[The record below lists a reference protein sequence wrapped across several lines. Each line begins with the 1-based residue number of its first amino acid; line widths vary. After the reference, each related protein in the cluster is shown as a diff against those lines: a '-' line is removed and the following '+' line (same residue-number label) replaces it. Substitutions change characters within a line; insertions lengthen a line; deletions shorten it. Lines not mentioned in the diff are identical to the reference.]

1 MPGLTKIETKLGE
14 ALGLAMATRAA
25 TTIAIEL
32 VRDLD
37 EDLAERLGSIQD
49 GSAEIEERCGELA
62 GSFES
67 DERAVLQRAQATK
80 ERSDRLLLG
89 YLTPTSTAL
98 DSLEFLTLAVAGEVA
113 HWSTLAQYNVRLENE
128 DLTEL
133 IAYAVPAQQRHLQL
147 VLEGVREL
155 AAEDD
160 PEDPA

>member
-1 MPGLTKIETKLGE
+1 MAGLLKIEAKLGE

-32 VRDLD
+32 VRGVD
-37 EDLAERLGSIQD
+37 EDLAERLERIQD
-49 GSAEIEERCGELA
+49 GTIEVEERCSELA
-62 GSFES
+62 GSLES
-67 DERAVLQRAQATK
+67 DERAVLERARTTK
-80 ERSDRLLLG
+80 ERGDRLLLG
-89 YLTPTSTAL
+89 FLTPDSTPL

-113 HWSTLAQYNVRLENE
+113 LWSTLAQYNVRLENE

-133 IAYAVPAQQRHLQL
+133 IQFAVPAQQRHLQL